1 MPRPK
6 PLRSLLFLLLFYVGT
21 VPMVIWALVLA
32 RIAPDRMFGHVE
44 NWARMNRALGRA
56 ILGIRLRIEGAVP
69 PGACIVALK
78 HEAALETLE
87 LLLLLPRPAVVLK
100 KELTDIPLFG
110 AALRAHGT
118 IPVQRGAGAS
128 ALRAMTAAAG
138 DAIAAGRPIAIFP
151 EGTRVPPGERPPLR
165 PGFAGLYRALNLPV
179 VPVALDSGTAWPKG
193 PVKRGGPVTIRVG
206 ETIPAGLP
214 RREIEARVHEAINA
228 LNGPERAESP
238 SVPRG

>member
-1 MPRPK
+1 MPRKK
-6 PLRSLLFLLLFYVGT
+6 PLRSLLYLALFYGGT
-21 VPMVIWALVLA
+21 VPMVLWALVVA
-32 RIAPDRMFGHVE
+32 RIAPARLYGHVE
-44 NWARMNRALGRA
+44 NWASMNRALARA
-56 ILGIRLRIEGAVP
+56 VLGVRLRVEGAVP

-118 IPVQRGAGAS
+118 IPVRRGAGAA
-128 ALRAMTAAAG
+128 ALRAMTAAAQ

-179 VPVALDSGTAWPKG
+179 VPVALDSGTAWPRG
-193 PVKRGGPVTIRVG
+193 LVKRGGPVTVRVG
-206 ETIPAGLP
+206 DTIPAGLP
-214 RREIEARVHEAINA
+214 RREVEARVHAAINA
-228 LNGPERAESP
+228 LNAPDRLA
-238 SVPRG
+238 